1 MFSSFILI
9 PGPFSTGT
17 ISYIRGSSE
26 TIVPILQPYNGCMHC
41 IQTDNPL
48 DNCLQISGA
57 KTDQRTEDREQ
68 YASCCNHQA
77 TDIGETMRNLSIRL
91 TEHA

>member
-9 PGPFSTGT
+9 PRPFSTGT

-41 IQTDNPL
+41 IQTDNHFRQLLTNIRGKDRP
-48 DNCLQISGA
+48 
-57 KTDQRTEDREQ
+57 EDRRQ
-68 YASCCNHQA
+68 GAVCKLLQPPGH
-77 TDIGETMRNLSIRL
+77 
-91 TEHA
+91 

>member
-26 TIVPILQPYNGCMHC
+26 TILPILQPYNGCMHC
-41 IQTDNPL
+41 IQTDNHFRQLFTKYQGQRQTRGQTGSSMQVVATARPL
-48 DNCLQISGA
+48 ILV
-57 KTDQRTEDREQ
+57 
-68 YASCCNHQA
+68 
-77 TDIGETMRNLSIRL
+77 RL
-91 TEHA
+91 

>member
-17 ISYIRGSSE
+17 ISYIRGISE

-41 IQTDNPL
+41 IQTDNHFRQLLAKYQGQRQTRGQTGSSMQVVATARPL
-48 DNCLQISGA
+48 TLV
-57 KTDQRTEDREQ
+57 
-68 YASCCNHQA
+68 
-77 TDIGETMRNLSIRL
+77 RL
-91 TEHA
+91 